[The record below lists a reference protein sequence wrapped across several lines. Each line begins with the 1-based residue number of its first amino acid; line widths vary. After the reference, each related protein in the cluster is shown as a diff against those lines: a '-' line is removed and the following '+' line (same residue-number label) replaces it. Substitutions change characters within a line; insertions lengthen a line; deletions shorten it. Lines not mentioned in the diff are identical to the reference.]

1 MNFDPSQ
8 SVISYRALVLIPIAA
23 AMGVTL
29 LIRSMRR
36 LRLRAQFM
44 VLLIVAVSIGF
55 IFLIMVQM
63 PEFPEWLGVSLL
75 SVVFIASFFG
85 TRIFL
90 RSVAQDAK
98 EEDEQTRRE
107 HLRNPAD
114 SGFPN
119 IKPSKHTL

>member
-44 VLLIVAVSIGF
+44 VLVILGVAIGF

-98 EEDEQTRRE
+98 EEDEQARRE
-107 HLRNPAD
+107 DLRNPAD

-119 IKPSKHTL
+119 IKPAKHTL

>member
-23 AMGVTL
+23 AIGVTL
-29 LIRSMRR
+29 LIRGMRR

-44 VLLIVAVSIGF
+44 VLLILAVSIGF

-75 SVVFIASFFG
+75 LVVFIASLFG

-90 RSVAQDAK
+90 RSVAQEAK
-98 EEDEQTRRE
+98 RKRMNRYAKRISAIRQIQDFRT
-107 HLRNPAD
+107 
-114 SGFPN
+114 
-119 IKPSKHTL
+119 

>member
-44 VLLIVAVSIGF
+44 VLVILGVAIGF
-55 IFLIMVQM
+55 IFLITVQM
-63 PEFPEWLGVSLL
+63 PGFPEWLGVSLF
-75 SVVFIASFFG
+75 SVLFIASFFG

-90 RSVAQDAK
+90 RGVAQDEK
-98 EEDEQTRRE
+98 EEDEQIRKE
-107 HLRNPAD
+107 DLRGPVD

-119 IKPSKHTL
+119 IKPTKHTL

>member
-1 MNFDPSQ
+1 VNFDPSQ
-8 SVISYRALVLIPIAA
+8 GVISYRALVLIPIAA
-23 AMGVTL
+23 AIGVTL

-44 VLLIVAVSIGF
+44 VLLILAVSIGF

-63 PEFPEWLGVSLL
+63 PEFPEWLGVLL
-75 SVVFIASFFG
+75 LLVVFIASLFG

-90 RSVAQDAK
+90 RSVAQDEK
-98 EEDEQTRRE
+98 EEDEQIRKE
-107 HLRNPAD
+107 DLRGPAD

-119 IKPSKHTL
+119 IKPTNHTL

>member
-8 SVISYRALVLIPIAA
+8 SVISYRSLVLIPIAA
-23 AMGVTL
+23 AVGVSL

-44 VLLIVAVSIGF
+44 VLLILAVSIGF
-55 IFLIMVQM
+55 IFLVMVQM

-75 SVVFIASFFG
+75 LVVFIASLFG

-90 RSVAQDAK
+90 RSVAQDEK
-98 EEDEQTRRE
+98 EEDEQIRKE
-107 HLRNPAD
+107 DLRSPAD
-114 SGFPN
+114 SGFSD
-119 IKPSKHTL
+119 IKHTNHTL

>member
-1 MNFDPSQ
+1 VNFDPSQ

-44 VLLIVAVSIGF
+44 VLVILGVAIGF

-98 EEDEQTRRE
+98 EEDEQARRE
-107 HLRNPAD
+107 GLRNPAD
-114 SGFPN
+114 SGFPY